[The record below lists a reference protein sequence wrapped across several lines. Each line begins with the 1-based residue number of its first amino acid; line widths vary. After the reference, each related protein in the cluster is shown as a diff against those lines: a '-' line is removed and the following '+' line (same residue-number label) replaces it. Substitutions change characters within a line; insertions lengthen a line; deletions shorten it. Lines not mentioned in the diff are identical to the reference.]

1 MIFKVYFQHEDAS
14 VAMFDYIL
22 QDNTKVNESFDRKG
36 LKDIDK
42 QFIKELIGESN
53 EVALI
58 TQNCSNPYN
67 PYQSIA
73 EFLDN
78 I

>member
-1 MIFKVYFQHEDAS
+1 
-14 VAMFDYIL
+14 MFDYIL
-22 QDNTKVNESFDRKG
+22 QDNTKVNESFGRNG

-53 EVALI
+53 EVTLI
-58 TQNCSNPYN
+58 TQNNSNPYN

-73 EFLDN
+73 EFF
-78 I
+78 

>member
-1 MIFKVYFQHEDAS
+1 
-14 VAMFDYIL
+14 MFDYIL
-22 QDNTKVNESFDRKG
+22 QDNTKVNESFDRNG

-53 EVALI
+53 EVTLI
-58 TQNCSNPYN
+58 TQNCSNLYN

-73 EFLDN
+73 EFF
-78 I
+78 